1 MSRRGWAL
9 FVALSIIW
17 GVPYLFIKIAVEDLS
32 PAAVVFARTFLA
44 ALLLLPL
51 AAARR
56 QLRPLLPAWPWLLLF
71 ALLEV
76 CAPFGLLTV
85 AEQQISSSLTGL
97 LVAAVPLIQA
107 VFSRVLGMADR
118 IDGRRLVGLFVG
130 FAGVAALVG
139 IDVRGGSLLAAGAV
153 LLAAACYAA
162 GPLVA
167 TLKLSHLPSPAVS
180 AVAMGLSALAYA
192 PFAAGSL
199 GGVADV
205 RAPAWVA
212 VAVLGVLCSA
222 LAFLVFFAL
231 LAEVGPSRTTVITY
245 VNPAVAVLLGV
256 LTLGEPVT
264 AGLLVGFPLVL
275 LGSYLATRRSA
286 PAAPEAA
293 AGAVVTPD
301 AADKGL
307 DRGAGQEPGRDAG
320 QDGDVGRDSTG
331 AEWSE
336 GTEGS
341 ATLRVAASASCSSSA
356 TVGPGPEP
364 GPSTSESSSSS
375 SSSGASSCGTSS

>member
-17 GVPYLFIKIAVEDLS
+17 GIPYLFIKIAVENLS
-32 PAAVVFARTFLA
+32 PSAVVFARTLLA

-51 AAARR
+51 AAARG
-56 QLRPLLPAWPWLLLF
+56 QLRPLMPAWPWLLLF

-85 AEQQISSSLTGL
+85 AEQHISSSLTGL

-107 VFSRVLGMADR
+107 LFSRVLGIADR
-118 IDGRRLVGLFVG
+118 IDGRRLIGLLVG

-139 IDVRGGSLLAAGAV
+139 LDVRGGSLLAAGAV
-153 LLAAACYAA
+153 LLAAACYAS

-167 TLKLSHLPSPAVS
+167 SLKLSHLPSIAVS

-192 PFAAGSL
+192 PFAAVSQD
-199 GGVADV
+199 GVANV
-205 RAPAWVA
+205 GAPAWVA

-222 LAFLVFFAL
+222 VAFLVFFAL

-264 AGLLVGFPLVL
+264 VGIVIGFPLVL

-286 PAAPEAA
+286 APAPDAA

-301 AADKGL
+301 PAVSEDAN
-307 DRGAGQEPGRDAG
+307 RPAGG
-320 QDGDVGRDSTG
+320 
-331 AEWSE
+331 
-336 GTEGS
+336 
-341 ATLRVAASASCSSSA
+341 
-356 TVGPGPEP
+356 
-364 GPSTSESSSSS
+364 
-375 SSSGASSCGTSS
+375 

>member
-17 GVPYLFIKIAVEDLS
+17 GIPYLFIKIAIEDLS
-32 PAAVVFARTFLA
+32 PAAVVFARTLLA

-51 AAARR
+51 AAARK

-71 ALLEV
+71 AFLEV

-85 AEQQISSSLTGL
+85 AEQHISSSLTGL

-107 VFSRVLGMADR
+107 LFSRLLGIADR
-118 IDGRRLVGLFVG
+118 IDGRRLIGLLVG

-139 IDVRGGSLLAAGAV
+139 IDVRGDSLLAAGAV
-153 LLAAACYAA
+153 LLAAACYAS

-167 TLKLSHLPSPAVS
+167 SLRLSHLPSIAVS

-192 PFAAGSL
+192 PFAALSQD
-199 GGVADV
+199 GVADV
-205 RAPAWVA
+205 GAPAWAA

-222 LAFLVFFAL
+222 VAFLVFFAL

-256 LTLGEPVT
+256 LALGEPVT
-264 AGLLVGFPLVL
+264 AGLVLGFPLVL
-275 LGSYLATRRSA
+275 LGSYLATRRA
-286 PAAPEAA
+286 GAPEPAS
-293 AGAVVTPD
+293 GVGSVVTP
-301 AADKGL
+301 APG
-307 DRGAGQEPGRDAG
+307 GQ
-320 QDGDVGRDSTG
+320 GDVGRDSTA
-331 AEWSE
+331 AESSE
-336 GTEGS
+336 GTVGS
-341 ATLRVAASASCSSSA
+341 ATRRSA
-356 TVGPGPEP
+356 
-364 GPSTSESSSSS
+364 
-375 SSSGASSCGTSS
+375 